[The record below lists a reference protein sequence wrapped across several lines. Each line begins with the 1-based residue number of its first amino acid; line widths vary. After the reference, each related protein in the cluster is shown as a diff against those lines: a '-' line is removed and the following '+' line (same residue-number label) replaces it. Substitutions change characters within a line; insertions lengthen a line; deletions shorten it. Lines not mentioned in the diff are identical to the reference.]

1 MNKHILIVMKW
12 LKDPESVSK
21 EALKINRESAYAVY
35 AVTAATAA
43 TAAYAATAAT
53 AEYAAAATAAEYAAA
68 YWVDEF
74 FRVSGDSRKD
84 YEDESIADYTLS
96 EWMYGLMESIE

>member
-35 AVTAATAA
+35 AVTAATAV
-43 TAAYAATAAT
+43 TAAYAATVY
-53 AEYAAAATAAEYAAA
+53 AEYAAYAAAYAEYAAAA

-74 FRVSGDSRKD
+74 FRISGDSRKD
-84 YEDESIADYTLS
+84 YEGEL
-96 EWMYGLMESIE
+96 